1 MAAYTGNASNAK
13 DPTLRSGYDPR
24 QKAASPQTYNNLK
37 SGPAKPITP
46 NETQSLAETP
56 RLSTIYK
63 GSLTKSHLYEKL
75 YPDKQTATLRIDGP
89 GDSFIAMD
97 NQGTI
102 KLVTGIHD
110 PERGAGS
117 GKFCIQSYGQQ
128 QQHLERTDIE
138 YNAGTDGEGQAL
150 NIIAYGDV
158 VESATGSERHIYA
171 QKIVINATEEL
182 IISGQN
188 VIIQAA
194 NGSGTI
200 EMFAANIE
208 QTTVNKKDIVV
219 GQKMNFGVSED
230 TTVQFDPRASV
241 NWVSPGHVNW
251 KILGDFQQW
260 VGGAEQHIVA
270 GGVPVPPLIKA
281 RDSAYT
287 VKTSVG
293 LMTFD
298 SASGIS
304 QKAITGVDVK
314 AGGAFNVDA
323 AGAASIKAG
332 GAFSANAGGNASMT
346 AGGTANVTSAGAVN
360 IIGVGNVNIKGAL
373 IYLN

>member
-1 MAAYTGNASNAK
+1 MTTNTY
-13 DPTLRSGYDPR
+13 
-24 QKAASPQTYNNLK
+24 AASPRTYNNLK
-37 SGPAKPITP
+37 SGPATPITP

-63 GSLTKSHLYEKL
+63 GSLTKSHFYERL

-110 PERGAGS
+110 PEIGAGS
-117 GKFCIQSYGQQ
+117 GKLCIQSYGQQ

-182 IISGQN
+182 VISGQK
-188 VIIQAA
+188 IILQAS
-194 NGSGTI
+194 NGSGSI

-208 QTTVNKKDIVV
+208 QTTVNKKSTVL

-230 TTVQFDPRASV
+230 TTVQFDPRSSV

-251 KILGDFQQW
+251 KILGDYQQW
-260 VGGAEQHIVA
+260 IGGAEQHIVA
-270 GGVPVPPLIKA
+270 GGTPVPPLVKD
-281 RDSAYT
+281 RTNAYT
-287 VKTSVG
+287 VKTSAG
-293 LMTFD
+293 SMAFD
-298 SASGIS
+298 TAAAIS
-304 QKAITGVDVK
+304 QKAATKVEITT
-314 AGGAFNVDA
+314 GAQYSV
-323 AGAASIKAG
+323 
-332 GAFSANAGGNASMT
+332 NAGGTIDMT
-346 AGGTANVTSAGAVN
+346 SGEGVDIYGGANVTIESAA
-360 IIGVGNVNIKGAL
+360 NVSIKGAL
-373 IYLN
+373 ILLN